1 VFSEGKVMR
10 KKHNNRDWKNLLIKP
25 KIQFRIVLINL
36 ICMFLVVGIN
46 TAVMF
51 SSSICNIYYEGA
63 DGLLKFIDMYTLSS
77 EVLTFS
83 LAAIFILAIISQV
96 LLTHKICGPLVNF
109 SNSFQRMS
117 QGDLT
122 RPIKLRSGDLLS
134 EESKQ
139 FNTMLS
145 NLSGHIG
152 DLRQDNRILFAI
164 LKELSANPADQA
176 KINEA
181 REFIK
186 ENDHVITAHLEK
198 LKLPQAAALEN

>member
-1 VFSEGKVMR
+1 MS
-10 KKHNNRDWKNLLIKP
+10 KKHNKRNWKNLLINN

-51 SSSICNIYYEGA
+51 SSSICNIYYEGN
-63 DGLLKFIDMYTLSS
+63 DGLLKIIDMYTLSS

-83 LAAIFILAIISQV
+83 LAAIFILAVISQV

-109 SNSFQRMS
+109 TNSFQRIAR
-117 QGDLT
+117 GDLT

-134 EESKQ
+134 QESKQ
-139 FNTMLS
+139 FNAMLS
-145 NLSGHIG
+145 DLSGHIG

-164 LKELSANPADQA
+164 LKELSADPADQA

-181 REFIK
+181 LEFIK
-186 ENDHVITAHLEK
+186 ENEHVITAHLEK
-198 LKLPQAAALEN
+198 LKLPKASVLEN

>member
-1 VFSEGKVMR
+1 MS
-10 KKHNNRDWKNLLIKP
+10 KKHNKRNWKNLLINN

-51 SSSICNIYYEGA
+51 SSSICNIYYEGN
-63 DGLLKFIDMYTLSS
+63 DGLLKIIDMYTLSS

-83 LAAIFILAIISQV
+83 LAAIFILAVISQV
-96 LLTHKICGPLVNF
+96 LLTHRICGPLVNF
-109 SNSFQRMS
+109 TNSFQRIS

-122 RPIKLRSGDLLS
+122 RPVRLRPGDLLA
-134 EESKQ
+134 EEAKQ
-139 FNTMLS
+139 FNAMVSDLS
-145 NLSGHIG
+145 KHIEALS
-152 DLRQDNRILFAI
+152 QDNRILFAI
-164 LKELSANPADQA
+164 LKELSADPADQA

-186 ENDHVITAHLEK
+186 ENEHVITAHLEK
-198 LKLPQAAALEN
+198 LKLPKASVLEN

>member
-1 VFSEGKVMR
+1 MS
-10 KKHNNRDWKNLLIKP
+10 KKHNKRNWKNLLINN

-51 SSSICNIYYEGA
+51 SSSICNIYYEGN
-63 DGLLKFIDMYTLSS
+63 DGLLKIIDMYTLSS

-83 LAAIFILAIISQV
+83 LAAIFILAVISQV

-109 SNSFQRMS
+109 TNSFQRIS
-117 QGDLT
+117 RGDLT

-139 FNTMLS
+139 FNAMLS
-145 NLSGHIG
+145 DLSGHIG

-164 LKELSANPADQA
+164 LKELSADPADQA

-186 ENDHVITAHLEK
+186 ENEHVITAHLEK
-198 LKLPQAAALEN
+198 LKLPKASVLEN

>member
-1 VFSEGKVMR
+1 MR
-10 KKHNNRDWKNLLIKP
+10 NKHNKRDWKKLVINKR
-25 KIQFRIVLINL
+25 IQIRIILINL
-36 ICMFLVVGIN
+36 ICMILVAGIN

-51 SSSICNIYYEGA
+51 SSSICNIYYEGD

-83 LAAIFILAIISQV
+83 LAAIFVIAVISQV
-96 LLTHKICGPLVNF
+96 ILTHKICGPLVNF
-109 SNSFQRMS
+109 SNSFKRMS

-122 RPIKLRSGDLLS
+122 RPVKLRTGDLLS

-145 NLSGHIG
+145 DLSAHIG
-152 DLRQDNRILFAI
+152 NLRQDNRILFAI
-164 LKELSANPADQA
+164 LKELSADPTDQA

-181 REFIK
+181 REYIK
-186 ENDHVITAHLEK
+186 ENEHIITAHLDK
-198 LKLPQAAALEN
+198 LKLPKASVLEN